1 MKLNTI
7 RLLFVAVVL
16 AAALSWA
23 LDSPELPMEPDG
35 YRFQFGVSL
44 LAEDCDDGS
53 AENQQCG
60 GSFGID
66 STTVSSGGG
75 GGQQRVPCIW
85 RFARAE
91 CQGQCFAP
99 SDPQRADKRQLTHI
113 EYCIDQVTDRIVE
126 TRSVDIDRCCA

>member
-75 GGQQRVPCIW
+75 GGQQRVPV
-85 RFARAE
+85 FGASPE
-91 CQGQCFAP
+91 
-99 SDPQRADKRQLTHI
+99 
-113 EYCIDQVTDRIVE
+113 
-126 TRSVDIDRCCA
+126 RSVRGSVLHLVTPKEQISVN